1 MKQLPIILLL
11 CVLFSSCTTTRNLV
25 KTKTDSTSVT
35 SDVKW
40 ETIERTDMGTITTQ
54 TRTVTVTDFAVMR
67 NPTTGELESTP
78 EKQTQIVDKTVV
90 ENKDERE
97 QKAQGQESLNATSL
111 SHNDKAVI
119 TKRKQIPF
127 YIIVSIALIGVF
139 ILFFYKRKW
148 ISRVFGFP

>member
-67 NPTTGELESTP
+67 NPTTGALESTP
-78 EKQTQIVDKTVV
+78 EKQTQTVDKTVV